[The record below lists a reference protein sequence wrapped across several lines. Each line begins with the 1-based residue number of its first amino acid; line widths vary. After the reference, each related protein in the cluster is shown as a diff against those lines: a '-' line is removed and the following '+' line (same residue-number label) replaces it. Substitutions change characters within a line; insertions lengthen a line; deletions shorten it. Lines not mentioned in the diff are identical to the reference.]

1 MEEDDIL
8 LNIRAFHESTSKEL
22 DVIKNRVRNLIGR
35 NWGYEGRYKEA
46 ILKKCDKKISAKK
59 IRYWYRICS

>member
-46 ILKKCDKKISAKK
+46 ILKNV
-59 IRYWYRICS
+59 IRRFLPKRYDIGTGL